1 MVTTNGVS
9 YTPKEAV
16 RVKAKPEPS
25 SGVKFGDKSEPMETI
40 NQLYYTQKE
49 MSKACLPES
58 TMNEL
63 RNTHFNLG
71 QAQLQYQTESQ
82 NYRSMPGRS
91 Q

>member
-9 YTPKEAV
+9 FTPKEAARV
-16 RVKAKPEPS
+16 RAKPEPS
-25 SGVKFGDKSEPMETI
+25 SGVKFGDRSEPMETI
-40 NQLYYTQKE
+40 NQLYYNQKE
-49 MSKACLPES
+49 ITKASLPES

-71 QAQLQYQTESQ
+71 QAQLQYQTESN
-82 NYRSMPGRS
+82 NYRSIPTRS